1 MNDSTILNF
10 FKSINE
16 YFISPNKS
24 ADEELKRLKITIN
37 ESEIDKEIKTLI
49 DKENG
54 FDRVKEL
61 VTYE

>member
-16 YFISPNKS
+16 YFISPNQS

-49 DKENG
+49 DKETG